1 MFCADPAATGIM
13 IYEVAS
19 AYKEADIF
27 EREMPTFRT
36 FSLKGL
42 HQTWYDEHNGLSDR
56 GDLQ

>member
-1 MFCADPAATGIM
+1 M

-27 EREMPTFRT
+27 EREMPRYRT

-42 HQTWYDEHNGLSDR
+42 HQTWYDEHNGSSDR
-56 GDLQ
+56 GGPQ